1 MNSRSFSSEES
12 ATTPA
17 AGGRAGF
24 FNFRDVVLVAPP
36 RAAQDH
42 AARAMEP
49 WAWRDIGGAG
59 SPQGQATAL
68 SMQPGWLKKRHLLWF
83 LLVLVLMH
91 LSQLMAKNDDQRGSW
106 TPPIE
111 PPGSVIVTSLSEG
124 SPSQRSASRASD
136 TPQRQATPV
145 SAPPAPAAAITA
157 TRQQPPQA
165 SGSEAALRQA
175 IQQWSQAWSGQN
187 MAPYLGM
194 YASDFEPPKGLS
206 RTNWVKQRTQRI
218 TSKKSIRHEIQNLT
232 VQINANLA
240 TVRFT
245 QIYQDERL
253 RASDRKTMHWVWR
266 QGQWQITRET
276 TD

>member
-1 MNSRSFSSEES
+1 MISRSLSSDDR
-12 ATTPA
+12 TTTTA

-24 FNFRDVVLVAPP
+24 FHFRNVVLAAPP
-36 RAAQDH
+36 RVAQDH
-42 AARAMEP
+42 AARAMAP
-49 WAWRDIGGAG
+49 WAQGDTHGAVH
-59 SPQGQATAL
+59 QTGQAAPL
-68 SMQPGWLKKRHLLWF
+68 AVQPAGVKKRHLLYF
-83 LLVLVLMH
+83 LTVLVLMH
-91 LSQLMAKNDDQRGSW
+91 LSQLMAKNDDHRGSW

-124 SPSQRSASRASD
+124 SPNQATANRAAD
-136 TPQRQATPV
+136 APQRQNTA
-145 SAPPAPAAAITA
+145 APAATVN
-157 TRQQPPQA
+157 RQQPPQTQA
-165 SGSEAALRQA
+165 SGNEADLRQA
-175 IQQWSQAWSGQN
+175 IQQWSKAWSGQA
-187 MAPYLGM
+187 MATYLAL

-206 RTNWVKQRTQRI
+206 RESWVKQRTQRI
-218 TSKKSIRHEIQNLT
+218 TSKKSIRHDIQNLDI
-232 VQINANLA
+232 QINANQA

>member
-1 MNSRSFSSEES
+1 MPE
-12 ATTPA
+12 
-17 AGGRAGF
+17 GRAVF
-24 FNFRDVVLVAPP
+24 FNFRHVVLASPP
-36 RAAQDH
+36 RVAQDH

-49 WAWRDIGGAG
+49 WAWRDTQGAS
-59 SPQGQATAL
+59 SPQGHAAAL
-68 SMQPGWLKKRHLLWF
+68 STQPGWLKKRYLLLF
-83 LLVLVLMH
+83 LSVLMLMH
-91 LSQLMAKNDDQRGSW
+91 LSQLMAKNDDRRGSW

-111 PPGSVIVTSLSEG
+111 PPGSVIVTTANE
-124 SPSQRSASRASD
+124 SASNKQPANRAAVA
-136 TPQRQATPV
+136 PQSQAR
-145 SAPPAPAAAITA
+145 SEPALTA
-157 TRQQPPQA
+157 TREQLPQT

-206 RTNWVKQRTQRI
+206 RTSWVKQRTQRI
-218 TSKKSIRHEIQNLT
+218 TSKKSIRHDIQNLT

-266 QGQWQITRET
+266 QGQWQITRES

>member
-1 MNSRSFSSEES
+1 MISRSFSSDES
-12 ATTPA
+12 ATKPA
-17 AGGRAGF
+17 AGGRAVF
-24 FNFRDVVLVAPP
+24 FNFKNVVLASPP
-36 RAAQDH
+36 HVAQDH

-49 WAWRDIGGAG
+49 WAWRDTQGGPC
-59 SPQGQATAL
+59 PQGHAASL
-68 SMQPGWLKKRHLLWF
+68 STQPGWLKKRHMLWF

-111 PPGSVIVTSLSEG
+111 PPGSVIVTSLSE
-124 SPSQRSASRASD
+124 SAPNQQTANRAAVA
-136 TPQRQATPV
+136 PQRQPPPV
-145 SAPPAPAAAITA
+145 PEITA

-165 SGSEAALRQA
+165 SGGEAALRQA

-194 YASDFEPPKGLS
+194 YASDFEPAKGLS
-206 RTNWVKQRTQRI
+206 RVAWVQQRTQRI
-218 TSKKSIRHEIQNLT
+218 TSKKSIRLEIQNLT

-266 QGQWQITRET
+266 NGQWRITREA